1 MNRVSKLLP
10 LANITVGLDASSKKR
25 VFEQAGLLFEN
36 NQGIARV
43 KVFDSLFARERLGS
57 TGLGEGIAI
66 PHGRIK
72 GLKEAVAALVRLDEP
87 VAFDAPDGKPVNLL
101 LFLLVPEQA
110 TQQHL
115 EILSEVAE
123 MLSDRTMRDTLL
135 TATDPQALHQALEA
149 WQPARA

>member
-1 MNRVSKLLP
+1 MNRISKLLP
-10 LANITVGLDASSKKR
+10 LANIVVGLETSSKKR

-57 TGLGEGIAI
+57 TGLGDGIAI

-72 GLKEAVAALVRLDEP
+72 GIEDAVAALIRLAEP
-87 VAFDAPDGKPVNLL
+87 VAFDAPDGKPVGLL

-123 MLSDRTMRDTLL
+123 MLSDESMRNRLL
-135 TATDPQALHQALEA
+135 SEGDPQKLHQALEA